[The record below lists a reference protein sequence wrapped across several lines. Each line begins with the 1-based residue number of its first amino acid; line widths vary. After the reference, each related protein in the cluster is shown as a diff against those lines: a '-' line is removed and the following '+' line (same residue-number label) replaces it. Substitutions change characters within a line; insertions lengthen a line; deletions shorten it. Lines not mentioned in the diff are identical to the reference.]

1 MYFSKPECS
10 LEQIHMDGESG
21 THKFMWMQV
30 VRVMRFDDA
39 IIYIHLGNESALDE
53 FEESSPRQQLVR
65 LKMRSTPGV

>member
-1 MYFSKPECS
+1 
-10 LEQIHMDGESG
+10 MDGESG